1 MAQPVALITGASS
14 GIGAATARLLS
25 EHGYRVVLAARRIER
40 LEQEEAEIRAEG
52 GTAFA
57 VQTDL
62 SELPQIERLVEST
75 VERFGQIDILVNNAG
90 MGRLKW
96 LDELDPLQDIAYQI
110 AVNLSGT
117 IHLTR
122 FVLPHMLERGQGQ
135 IINVSSVGA
144 WIAPPTYSIYAA
156 TKYGLKGFSESLRRE
171 IREMGIHVG
180 TIYPGP
186 VATEFDQHAGV
197 SWETESTT
205 PRWMLLEA
213 EDVAQAIARMVQKK
227 KRRIIIPGVLK
238 IAIWGNMF
246 FPGFVD
252 WVFSKFFSRQGGIS
266 MTWGQ
271 RQ

>member
-40 LEQEEAEIRAEG
+40 LEQQAAEIQAKG
-52 GTAFA
+52 GIALA

-62 SELPQIERLVEST
+62 SKLPQIEGLVESA
-75 VERFGQIDILVNNAG
+75 VEKFGQIELLINNAG
-90 MGRLKW
+90 VGRLRW
-96 LDELDPLQDIAYQI
+96 LDELDPLREIAYQI

-122 FVLPHMLERGQGQ
+122 LVLPSMLERGQGQ
-135 IINVSSVGA
+135 IIHVSSVAA

-171 IREMGIHVG
+171 VRGMGIHVG

-205 PRWMLLEA
+205 PRWMLLDA
-213 EDVAQAIARMVQKK
+213 EDVARAIYRMVEKK

-238 IAIWGNMF
+238 IAVWGNMF
-246 FPGFVD
+246 FPRFVD
-252 WVFSKFFSRQGGIS
+252 WVFSKFFSRQGGKS
-266 MTWGQ
+266 VTWGQ
-271 RQ
+271 RE